1 MRTES
6 GKEEMFRVQLR
17 GYGFF
22 QKGKKK
28 DGLDQYGRR
37 GNGATSEMNLIAPG
51 DSMHGSDQQV
61 EIAQEGR
68 PWSLERGISQQPAR
82 GAKMAEAAL
91 QDSTSFK
98 RCLRATG

>member
-1 MRTES
+1 
-6 GKEEMFRVQLR
+6 
-17 GYGFF
+17 
-22 QKGKKK
+22 
-28 DGLDQYGRR
+28 
-37 GNGATSEMNLIAPG
+37 MNLIAPG
-51 DSMHGSDQQV
+51 DSIHGSDQQV

-68 PWSLERGISQQPAR
+68 PWSLERGISQQPAC